1 MSVYNDEENIKKAI
15 DSIVNQTYKELE
27 LLIMDD
33 ASSDGSLEAINEYK
47 NKFKNIKVFKNETNK
62 GLTYSLNK
70 LIKASQGE
78 YIARQDSDDS
88 SRQNRIMEQIIT
100 VENNNLDFCSSRAIV
115 KNSKK
120 KIPGISY
127 YLPTRQLMRIKNPF
141 IHGTLFIKR
150 NVLEDVGLYDE
161 EFYYAQDY
169 KLMMDLIDR
178 NYKFKIINKPLYEL
192 NMENNISTIKRKEQA
207 YFSNL
212 VRKKR
217 KL

>member
-1 MSVYNDEENIKKAI
+1 MSVYNDEKNIKKSI

-33 ASSDGSLEAINEYK
+33 ASSDGSLEVINEYK
-47 NKFKNIKVFKNETNK
+47 KKFKNIKVFKNETNK

-78 YIARQDSDDS
+78 YIARQDSDDL

-100 VENNNLDFCSSRAIV
+100 VENNNLDFCSSRALV

-217 KL
+217 KI